1 MALTKIS
8 RSLLDTGVSDS
19 SDATAITIDS
29 SENVGI
35 GVTTP
40 FSQTQI
46 TETGWSS
53 GAPYGT
59 VLTVTGNN
67 TNDANWGHLLITDSS
82 TGTGNGGMLR
92 FAVGSTSSDI
102 SPHSGIDGFTEGSN
116 YGGLKFLTRPNGG
129 TSTERMRINSSG
141 NVGINTSSPN
151 EKLEVAGNLTL
162 TPSSKSNSP
171 SASATISDINF
182 VGRTDNTVVAKI
194 RAIHNDN
201 ANGTDGQLTFFTA
214 DNTASAAAAE
224 RMRIDSTGNLLI
236 GTTNVSNFPA
246 NERAITLLGSSMTIS
261 HNTSNGS
268 GDSYVRFGRDTS
280 VIGSIT
286 QSGNNAVAYNTT
298 SDYRLKEN
306 VNYEFDALSRVAQLK
321 PARFNFI
328 ADADT
333 TVDGFIAHEV
343 SDIVP
348 EAITGEKDGEEMQ
361 GIDQSKLVPLL
372 TKAIQE
378 LSAKVE
384 ELESK
389 INE

>member
-8 RSLLDTGVSDS
+8 RGLLDTGVSDS

-129 TSTERMRINSSG
+129 TSTERMRIDSNGKVGIGNTSPSNALTVGSTSVTDSIISVVASSSG
-141 NVGINTSSPN
+141 FPQIRFSDDASESGQGRVFYD
-151 EKLEVAGNLTL
+151 
-162 TPSSKSNSP
+162 
-171 SASATISDINF
+171 SA
-182 VGRTDNTVVAKI
+182 
-194 RAIHNDN
+194 ND
-201 ANGTDGQLTFFTA
+201 ALGFSTA
-214 DNTASAAAAE
+214 QTE
-224 RMRIDSTGNLLI
+224 RMRIDSSGNVLINATSRQNTGSR
-236 GTTNVSNFPA
+236 VSIKPV
-246 NERAITLLGSSMTIS
+246 GSGVAFETQPSDSNAYYVALFFNNSSAVVGSIYSSTS
-261 HNTSNGS
+261 STSFNTS
-268 GDSYVRFGRDTS
+268 
-280 VIGSIT
+280 
-286 QSGNNAVAYNTT
+286 

-306 VNYEFDALSRVAQLK
+306 VIDMDNAIDRVKQLK
-321 PARFNFI
+321 PKRFNFI
-328 ADADT
+328 ADADK
-333 TVDGFIAHEV
+333 TVDGFLAHEV
-343 SDIVP
+343 SDVVP
-348 EAITGEKDGEEMQ
+348 EAITGEKDGEQMQ
-361 GIDQSKLVPLL
+361 GMDQSKLVPLL